1 MKFDVFLSFR
11 GIDTRRTFVSHLLLA
26 LFKKQFKTFRQE
38 EEMPWNQPASTQV
51 LEAIENSKIAIVV
64 ISKNYTASVSC
75 LDELAKIVECEE
87 KQSLVMIPVLHEVDP
102 SDVLE
107 QAQNLDGD
115 SNNNWETVERW
126 RKALASMIKTYQQL
140 YSHWEDGDSS
150 EDGDTD
156 AFIIFRVMLHVSKR
170 LKPPEKMV
178 ETMIYHCHWM
188 IPEKTGFLTK
198 GIMLVRDV
206 FRKIAGRIMYAEKLI
221 SVVNPS
227 TPARSPAYVQKD
239 KYVTGNELSQLAP
252 SIDFDSLVGMD
263 RQMKAVDALLLNMD
277 SEEDGLGEM
286 GICGEERVGKT
297 TLARCVYQ
305 KVSPQFQ
312 DHYYFEYQTAHSF
325 GSTCLL
331 EKIARAGL
339 SAKVAVRPGEELERF
354 DELVNANLGHRK
366 VLLIVDIHLYD
377 TGQLENIRNIARRF
391 GPGSRLIYVTQSN
404 RVLLKCGV
412 KHLYKVE
419 TLRYDEALQLFSQF
433 AFKQEHVPREYFRLS
448 IRAVLITGRIPL
460 TLKVFGSFL
469 RGKTVSEWESEL
481 CRLEAS
487 QDNCVAKIVHRCFM
501 VTTYEFLKP
510 LSSHDRQ
517 ALRRIRK

>member
-102 SDVLE
+102 SDVLG
-107 QAQNLDGD
+107 QAHNLDGD
-115 SNNNWETVERW
+115 KNNNWETVERW
-126 RKALASMIKTYQQL
+126 SNALASMIKTYQQV

-156 AFIIFRVMLHVSKR
+156 AFIIFRVMLQVSKR
-170 LKPPEKMV
+170 LKPPPAKMA
-178 ETMIYHCHWM
+178 EAMYYCHWTK
-188 IPEKTGFLTK
+188 PEKTGFLTK
-198 GIMLVRDV
+198 GIMLVRAA

-221 SVVNPS
+221 SVVNSS
-227 TPARSPAYVQKD
+227 TPARSPAYVQKE
-239 KYVTGNELSQLAP
+239 KYVTGNELSQLVP

-286 GICGEERVGKT
+286 GICGGERVGKT

-305 KVSPQFQ
+305 KISPQFQ
-312 DHYYFEYQTAHSF
+312 DHYYFEYETAHSSLGI

-331 EKIARAGL
+331 QKIARAGL
-339 SAKVAVRPGEELERF
+339 SEKVAVRPGEVVKLELERF

-366 VLLIVDIHLYD
+366 VLLIVDIHLYA

-419 TLRYDEALQLFSQF
+419 TLRYDEALQLFSQY

-487 QDNCVAKIVHRCFM
+487 QDNCVAKV
-501 VTTYEFLKP
+501 
-510 LSSHDRQ
+510 SSYIGN
-517 ALRRIRK
+517 AFS